1 MSSSISRRVAK
12 TCVGPGWSKLIDK
25 LYDKIS
31 LDVKVVQV
39 KEKFGGLRFY
49 VYNATEDEVDFISF
63 VEEESYTVCERCGQ
77 PGKLRTDRN
86 WVLTLCDECDKI
98 E

>member
-1 MSSSISRRVAK
+1 MKSISRRVAK

-31 LDVKVVQV
+31 EDVVVVQV

-49 VYNATEDEVDFISF
+49 VYNATDDELDFIDF
-63 VEEESYTVCERCGQ
+63 VESESLTICERCGKA
-77 PGKLRTDRN
+77 GRLRADRN

-98 E
+98 EY